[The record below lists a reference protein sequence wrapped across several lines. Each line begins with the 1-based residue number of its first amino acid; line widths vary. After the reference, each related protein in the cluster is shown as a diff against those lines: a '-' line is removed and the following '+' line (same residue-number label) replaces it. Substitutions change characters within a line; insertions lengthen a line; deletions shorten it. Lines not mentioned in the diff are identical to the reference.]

1 MNAEKQ
7 SSDSQAMTDL
17 PKRLRIK
24 ASMIALGER
33 IPWGSD
39 TALMEEAADMIEA
52 LSASVENHQL
62 HMLGMARERDQ
73 LRALLAA
80 QSAPAGESEAPV
92 VVAWQD
98 AENPLYTT
106 AERRVMH
113 EWANNQYPIV
123 ELMTVAQHNRI
134 LAGVHQQRDKLAG
147 LLLGLKV
154 SVRDRAAGRAILAD
168 DVYKLIDAALS
179 EPAP

>member
-1 MNAEKQ
+1 M
-7 SSDSQAMTDL
+7 SDL

-80 QSAPAGESEAPV
+80 APAHPADRQEQGEVQRLREALDHIGGLSRALRVGGPDPMDLEGLSNALEEAV
-92 VVAWQD
+92 D
-98 AENPLYTT
+98 T
-106 AERRVMH
+106 AH
-113 EWANNQYPIV
+113 
-123 ELMTVAQHNRI
+123 
-134 LAGVHQQRDKLAG
+134 
-147 LLLGLKV
+147 
-154 SVRDRAAGRAILAD
+154 
-168 DVYKLIDAALS
+168 AALAAS
-179 EPAP
+179 TGQEVEK